1 MSVRSATLYVEPRTI
16 KRLRLALTL
25 YPKYRTN
32 AETGIQTVITADEL
46 ADTLLNET
54 LEYDFPLV
62 TDLEKA
68 LAKAEQDFIKNAKRD
83 G

>member
-1 MSVRSATLYVEPRTI
+1 MSMRSATLYVEPRTI

-54 LEYDFPLV
+54 LEFDFPLV

-68 LAKAEQDFIKNAKRD
+68 LKNTEQEFIKNAQ
-83 G
+83 GHG

>member
-54 LEYDFPLV
+54 LEFDFPLV

-68 LAKAEQDFIKNAKRD
+68 LKQTEKEFIAKVAKQ
-83 G
+83 